1 MGGMTERLID
11 FGRSVAMA
19 FSTFSRMPA
28 PRVEWSES
36 GMRYLMAALPLVG
49 LVVGMFVALWLW
61 LSHALGFGS
70 VFTAAG
76 IVLVPVLVTGGIHLD
91 GFCDVVDALASNG
104 SPELRREILEDP
116 HIGAF
121 AAIGVATYLVAYVC
135 LATQFV
141 EDLSAAGLLLV
152 FESSGWSGFSGAAA
166 PVLLVCFAPVLS
178 RILAGLAVTCF
189 PRNATRGMLSTFQ
202 ESVEKKTVMVVLVL
216 MLALCSVA
224 MACAWAVVGLV
235 MVAAGVS
242 CLVWLRSLADR
253 KFGGMSGDL
262 AGFFI
267 QVCEFLLLSCLA
279 FMWKVV
285 LL

>member
-1 MGGMTERLID
+1 MGGVTKHLAD
-11 FGRSVAMA
+11 FGRSAAMA

-28 PRVEWSES
+28 PHVEWNKS

-61 LSHALGFGS
+61 LSHALGFGL
-70 VFTAAG
+70 VLTAAG
-76 IVLVPVLVTGGIHLD
+76 IVVVPVLVTGGIHLD

-104 SPELRREILEDP
+104 SPELRREILKDP

-135 LATQFV
+135 LAVQLA
-141 EDLSAAGLLLV
+141 EDLSIAESLFV
-152 FESSGWSGFSGAAA
+152 FESSGWLGFSGAAA
-166 PVLLVCFAPVLS
+166 PALLVCFAPVLS

-189 PRNATRGMLSTFQ
+189 PRSATRGMLSAFQ
-202 ESVEKKTVMVVLVL
+202 DSVEKKTVMAVLVL
-216 MLALCSVA
+216 MLVLCSVA
-224 MACAWAVVGLV
+224 MACTCMAVGLV

-267 QVCEFLLLSCLA
+267 QVCEFLLLACLV
-279 FMWKVV
+279 FMWKVM

>member
-1 MGGMTERLID
+1 MGGVTKRLVD

-19 FSTFSRMPA
+19 FSTFSRIPA
-28 PRVEWSES
+28 PRVEWNES

-49 LVVGMFVALWLW
+49 LVVGMFVALWLG
-61 LSHALGFGS
+61 LSHTLGFGP

-76 IVLVPVLVTGGIHLD
+76 IVIVPVLVTGGIHLD

-104 SPELRREILEDP
+104 SPELRREILKDP

-121 AAIGVATYLVAYVC
+121 AAIGVATYLVAYVS
-135 LATQFV
+135 LATQLV
-141 EDLSAAGLLLV
+141 EDLSAAGSLLA
-152 FESSGWSGFSGAAA
+152 FESSDWSVLSGAAA
-166 PVLLVCFAPVLS
+166 PVLLVCLTPVLS
-178 RILAGLAVTCF
+178 RILAGLAVACF
-189 PRNATRGMLSTFQ
+189 PRSATRGMLSTFQ
-202 ESVEKKTVMVVLVL
+202 ESVEKKTVMVVLAL
-216 MLALCSVA
+216 MLVLCSVV
-224 MACAWAVVGLV
+224 MACAWAVAGLV
-235 MVAAGVS
+235 MIAAGVS

-267 QVCEFLLLSCLA
+267 QVCEFLLLACLV
-279 FMWKVV
+279 FMWKVM